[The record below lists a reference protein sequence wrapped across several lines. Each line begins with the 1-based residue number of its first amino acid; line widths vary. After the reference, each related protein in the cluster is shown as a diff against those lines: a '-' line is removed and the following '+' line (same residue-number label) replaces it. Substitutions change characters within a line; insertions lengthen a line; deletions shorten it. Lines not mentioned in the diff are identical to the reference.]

1 MRSSSPSCPLPLLL
15 ALVVAPMVA
24 ACNLGR
30 PPTATAPPNRLAGVD
45 TIEATLDGGWI
56 TVRIDLPRQP
66 DGPKPVVITPV
77 LDKRA
82 ILERGI
88 GVVEYRTHWELLAGL
103 GAKATPTSDVAATPT
118 PFASPTPAPTTI
130 GGWLL
135 AAPRPG
141 IVGQYYFNLITSNA
155 QNIPKL
161 VDYLRS
167 VPQIDP
173 SRIAIA
179 GSSTSGFLALEAMIA
194 EPRLAAAVVLSA
206 CGDYF
211 AFLRSSS
218 LGFADN
224 PEWVGSGELPLDPD
238 YAAYLRSIEPIASV
252 DRFPPRPLL
261 YLVGAKDRAIPV
273 ACSERTARDLQRAY
287 ARAGAA
293 DRFTYS
299 LFEEGT
305 HALVPG
311 YQRTVIDWLEE
322 NLAQKRPH

>member
-1 MRSSSPSCPLPLLL
+1 
-15 ALVVAPMVA
+15 
-24 ACNLGR
+24 
-30 PPTATAPPNRLAGVD
+30 
-45 TIEATLDGGWI
+45 
-56 TVRIDLPRQP
+56 
-66 DGPKPVVITPV
+66 V

-103 GAKATPTSDVAATPT
+103 AAKATPAADGAGAATPT
-118 PFASPTPAPTTI
+118 PTPNPLVSPTPAPTTI

-141 IVGQYYFNLITSNA
+141 IVGQYYFNVITSNA
-155 QNIPKL
+155 QNVPKL
-161 VDYLRS
+161 VNYLRT

-211 AFLRSSS
+211 SFLRSSS

-224 PEWVGSGELPLDPD
+224 PEWVGSGDLPLDPD

-261 YLVGAKDRAIPV
+261 YMVGAKDRAIPV
-273 ACSERTARDLQRAY
+273 ACSERTARDLERAY
-287 ARAGAA
+287 AKAGAA
-293 DRFTYS
+293 DRFTYT
-299 LFEEGT
+299 LFVEGT
-305 HALVPG
+305 HGLVPG
-311 YQRTVIDWLEE
+311 YQRAVLDWLEAT
-322 NLAQKRPH
+322 LVQKPTR